1 MKGTSSSFHLCFS
14 CSSDQSLNF
23 ASKLSIAV
31 VHRIPC
37 KRRLCLWYG
46 IFAESDLAYWAFCSL
61 RPLSIS
67 SSCSRSHKHNLRG
80 TLRANIS
87 RHWSCVSLTLVTLR
101 TSAFCKPR
109 RFIMAVNLS
118 ERIRK
123 ISKSVKLMRINER
136 FLEPSVRGSPAATH
150 PSASTSPQ
158 KKLISFHSSS
168 SNVSTF
174 AISVENSL
182 EDGKPRLLYSL

>member
-80 TLRANIS
+80 TLRENIS

-123 ISKSVKLMRINER
+123 ISKSVKLMRINEIPRAIGERVTSSYTSIR
-136 FLEPSVRGSPAATH
+136 FHEAPEEIDQLPLFIKQCFHFCNIGREQLRG
-150 PSASTSPQ
+150 
-158 KKLISFHSSS
+158 
-168 SNVSTF
+168 
-174 AISVENSL
+174 
-182 EDGKPRLLYSL
+182 R